1 MVKKLN
7 LFVCGLALILFT
19 VGCGQDQERP
29 TEKLGEERKILE
41 EVKEKASET
50 KESAVK
56 QSDETATKDSGIIEK
71 VKSQAETIKEK
82 TSSAVGDQVD
92 KAKAVFDKGKE
103 GEAIIEHGDEAAT
116 KADQTL
122 EEKSTKIGLMKD
134 KTASIVKDLIN
145 KAKALFDQ
153 GKFEESIAAAQD
165 VLSNHDSD
173 SQEAKGIIAKAK
185 EKLKELLAEQAKGK
199 LETTTATDKAED
211 LKDDLTDKLKSF
223 GQ

>member
-1 MVKKLN
+1 MVKIMN
-7 LFVCGLALILFT
+7 MFVCGLALIFFT

-29 TEKLGEERKILE
+29 T
-41 EVKEKASET
+41 ET

-56 QSDETATKDSGIIEK
+56 QSDETATKDSGMIEK
-71 VKSQAETIKEK
+71 MKSQAETIKEK
-82 TSSAVGDQVD
+82 TSSVIGDQVD

-103 GEAIIEHGDEAAT
+103 DEAIIEHGDEAAT

-122 EEKSTKIGLMKD
+122 KEESTKIGSMKD

-145 KAKALFDQ
+145 KARAFFEQ
-153 GKFEESIAAAQD
+153 GKFKESIAAAQD
-165 VLSNHDSD
+165 ILSNHDSD
-173 SQEAKGIIAKAK
+173 SQEAKDIITKAK
-185 EKLKELLAEQAKGK
+185 EKLKELLEEQAKEK

-211 LKDDLTDKLKSF
+211 LKDNLTDKLKSF